1 MAIRTGI
8 AFFGTP
14 HEGGDERLV
23 ALGAAAARIASALHV
38 QPSNDLIETL
48 KKGSLFSD
56 ILAEQWRH
64 HLESYQLVSFWE
76 GIGDVGLN
84 TDSLGNE
91 LISARSSRRIVPLS
105 ACLAVERTLS
115 GWRHPTVTYVVS
127 MNMTRI
133 TLSLS

>member
-1 MAIRTGI
+1 MDLLAIRTGL

-38 QPSNDLIETL
+38 QASNDLIETL

-56 ILAEQWRH
+56 LLAEQWRH

-76 GIGDVGLN
+76 GIGDVGI
-84 TDSLGNE
+84 TDSLSNK
-91 LISARSSRRIVPLS
+91 LISARSSRRRALRS
-105 ACLAVERTLS
+105 ACLAVERMLS
-115 GWRHPTVTYVVS
+115 G
-127 MNMTRI
+127 
-133 TLSLS
+133 

>member
-1 MAIRTGI
+1 MSASSVNIRIDSSNLLAIRTGL

-56 ILAEQWRH
+56 LLAEQWRH

-76 GIGDVGLN
+76 GIGDVG
-84 TDSLGNE
+84 
-91 LISARSSRRIVPLS
+91 V
-105 ACLAVERTLS
+105 
-115 GWRHPTVTYVVS
+115 YVVLFLWVV
-127 MNMTRI
+127 N
-133 TLSLS
+133 